1 MKTETSKILAL
12 TETATQEIARMV
24 KEDGRPDIGLRIGV
38 KGGGCSG
45 LSYVF
50 ELGTQQENDRV
61 QTEGLFN
68 VFVDPKSS
76 LYLKDVVLEYEAGLK
91 DHGFKFNN
99 PNATNTCGCG
109 ESFSV

>member
-1 MKTETSKILAL
+1 MKTETSKIVTL
-12 TETATQEIARMV
+12 TEPAVEEIARMV
-24 KEDGRPDIGLRIGV
+24 KEDSRPDIGLRIGV

-50 ELGTQQENDRV
+50 ELDTKLEKDRV
-61 QTEGLFN
+61 QTEGSFD
-68 VFVDPKSS
+68 VFVDLKSS
-76 LYLKDVVLEYEAGLK
+76 LYLKDVVLHYEAGLK
-91 DHGFKFNN
+91 NHGFKFNN